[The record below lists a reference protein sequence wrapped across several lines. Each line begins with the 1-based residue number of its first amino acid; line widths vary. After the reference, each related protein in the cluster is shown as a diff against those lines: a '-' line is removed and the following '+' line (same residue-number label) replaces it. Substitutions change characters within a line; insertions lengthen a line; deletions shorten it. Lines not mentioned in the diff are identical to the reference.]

1 MTSTEDGSKVGNADG
16 IFQAT
21 FETAGTRQN
30 SHPLLSGVQSHIR
43 DTSYSHSVPTTSQ
56 NTNNPIQLSNPS
68 QWNKRMVPSSSS
80 RVPQGQL
87 PYYRNLSSRCLTG
100 WCHSQ
105 KCQQC
110 QHLVIKDK
118 NPHMSF
124 YFHHCCS
131 GKKGNQF
138 LQAAV

>member
-80 RVPQGQL
+80 RAASILQKSQL
-87 PYYRNLSSRCLTG
+87 PVLDRLVSLSEVSAMSTLSPSRIKILT
-100 WCHSQ
+100 
-105 KCQQC
+105 
-110 QHLVIKDK
+110 
-118 NPHMSF
+118 
-124 YFHHCCS
+124 
-131 GKKGNQF
+131 
-138 LQAAV
+138 